1 MSHGPRKTVNVTKT
15 AKWMKGERRKKKQ
28 KTAKK
33 SDEKKTFF
41 SENFVVGRIDP

>member
-15 AKWMKGERRKKKQ
+15 AKWMEGERTKKNQ

-33 SDEKKTFF
+33 SDEKKTLFF
-41 SENFVVGRIDP
+41 